1 MNQYKREDGA
11 NAASHHQPSTGDQYL
26 LKSFEPGIDL
36 LIPQGTNRLMGI
48 QSGLSFS
55 HSAPKYAEF

>member
-1 MNQYKREDGA
+1 MRQNKRKDGA
-11 NAASHHQPSTGDQYL
+11 NATDNNNSSTTEQYL
-26 LKSFEPGIDL
+26 LEPFEPGIDL
-36 LIPQGTNRLMGI
+36 VIPQGTNRLMRI